1 VADPEELFRLLD
13 EDRSGELSIDEFI
26 GGCMRLKK
34 KPEAVVT
41 ASRPGR
47 FAGRGRQ
54 EVDMVA
60 VVPATPGERGDACA
74 WTSSISCATLRILPA
89 APSSLEPP
97 VSVEPRAASCP
108 GRVMRGAPE
117 ERADQ
122 EQVTTELAA
131 FKAKTETALA
141 GIKAGMEQLALAFA
155 AAAPH
160 MAQVQTALATLQER
174 TEPALAGITAD
185 MEQLWGALANK
196 PGKATMVQTALA
208 EQAAALAAVQQR
220 TELAFFLILLD
231 VAQMESTLAQRPEP
245 EKASLWPTGKRVI
258 KGAATAPH
266 KGSATEKK
274 SDQEQA
280 LIVLTTFR
288 VKTAAVSAGLKADM
302 EKVGSALEV
311 ARRRQAMGLAEKEEE
326 AAGWDGGPG
335 DLMDQP

>member
-1 VADPEELFRLLD
+1 
-13 EDRSGELSIDEFI
+13 
-26 GGCMRLKK
+26 
-34 KPEAVVT
+34 
-41 ASRPGR
+41 
-47 FAGRGRQ
+47 
-54 EVDMVA
+54 
-60 VVPATPGERGDACA
+60 
-74 WTSSISCATLRILPA
+74 
-89 APSSLEPP
+89 
-97 VSVEPRAASCP
+97 
-108 GRVMRGAPE
+108 
-117 ERADQ
+117 
-122 EQVTTELAA
+122 VTTELAA
-131 FKAKTETALA
+131 SKAKTETALA
-141 GIKAGMEQLALAFA
+141 GLKAGMEQLAIAFA

-174 TEPALAGITAD
+174 TETALAGITAD

-280 LIVLTTFR
+280 LIALTAFR
-288 VKTAAVSAGLKADM
+288 VKTAAASAGLKADM

-311 ARRRQAMGLAEKEEE
+311 ARRFAVARARQRAEEVARIRAHWPPGVPLGSQARSGGQTGPGGDLQDRCGDWEEVRARYAACGPEGLFFFRQAMGLAEKEEE